1 METQVSNGPTSN
13 SGLPNGP
20 PLSANGAADDS
31 KTNLI
36 VNYLPQNMTQE
47 EFKSL
52 FGSIGEIESC
62 KLVRDKITGQS
73 LGYGFVNYVDPND
86 ADKAINTLN
95 GLKLQMKTIKVS
107 YARPSSA
114 SIRDANLYVSGLPKS
129 MSQKEMEQLF
139 SQYGRII
146 TSRILVDQVTGG
158 DWEPGLRGSLHGAGS
173 MGPGDFSGI
182 QLQPLPSPLDQTQG
196 PIRA

>member
-1 METQVSNGPTSN
+1 MGFQIISTMETQVSNGPTSN

-62 KLVRDKITGQS
+62 KLVRDKITGTG
-73 LGYGFVNYVDPND
+73 LGGQGW
-86 ADKAINTLN
+86 A
-95 GLKLQMKTIKVS
+95 
-107 YARPSSA
+107 
-114 SIRDANLYVSGLPKS
+114 
-129 MSQKEMEQLF
+129 
-139 SQYGRII
+139 GR
-146 TSRILVDQVTGG
+146 
-158 DWEPGLRGSLHGAGS
+158 GLRVRS
-173 MGPGDFSGI
+173 
-182 QLQPLPSPLDQTQG
+182 
-196 PIRA
+196 